1 MLTRPPW
8 ITAAASP
15 LHRFPREYQGFDS
28 GPQQTNSQAIDRDKR
43 LVCREPVLTIIHLRS
58 SVRSVT
64 VILQDLV
71 LIELGENGG
80 SRLEHGAGENVSVE
94 VA

>member
-1 MLTRPPW
+1 M
-8 ITAAASP
+8 
-15 LHRFPREYQGFDS
+15 
-28 GPQQTNSQAIDRDKR
+28 
-43 LVCREPVLTIIHLRS
+43 
-58 SVRSVT
+58 
-64 VILQDLV
+64 ILQDLV